1 MQRQMAIFVA
11 DNHIDTYENGRFY
24 QSATIFN
31 KGSGVAVRQRRCHE
45 KMLSLAKKLK
55 REKHEAEKE
64 ELSKAEKQEVLDDL
78 REAFKE
84 LKDVKE
90 GKVELQSA
98 RDFLYEVR
106 DKGR

>member
-1 MQRQMAIFVA
+1 MKTGDSISLQQSLIKEVA
-11 DNHIDTYENGRFY
+11 SLFDNED
-24 QSATIFN
+24 AM
-31 KGSGVAVRQRRCHE
+31 K

>member
-1 MQRQMAIFVA
+1 MKTGNSISLQQSLIKEVA
-11 DNHIDTYENGRFY
+11 SLFDNED
-24 QSATIFN
+24 AM
-31 KGSGVAVRQRRCHE
+31 K

-55 REKHEAEKE
+55 KEKHEAEKE
-64 ELSKAEKQEVLDDL
+64 GLSKAEKQEVLDDL

-84 LKDVKE
+84 LKEVKE

>member
-1 MQRQMAIFVA
+1 MKTGDSISLQQSLIKEVA
-11 DNHIDTYENGRFY
+11 SLFDNED
-24 QSATIFN
+24 AM
-31 KGSGVAVRQRRCHE
+31 K

-55 REKHEAEKE
+55 KEKHEAEKE

-84 LKDVKE
+84 LKEVKE